1 MIRPMNIKIASKIIG
16 DKIVG
21 LKEDLENKVEELV
34 SPKNAPKV
42 EDLSGDDLKKAAELL
57 EKELALGSKMSIIRL
72 VDLLVECAQNM
83 RASDIHIDPENEVV
97 RVRFRIDGVL
107 QDLYTLPKTIHGEV
121 VSRIKILSGLRTD
134 EHQTAQDGRFRVNL
148 PGDKNV
154 DVRVSVIPSYHGENA
169 VLRLLSDKA
178 EEYSLKSLGFSEQNQ
193 KKIIAAI
200 KKPYGMILATGPT
213 GSGKTTTLYTLVK
226 MLNTKAVSIVTI
238 EDPIE
243 YSVGG
248 IQQIQVNDRTGL
260 SFANGLRSI
269 LRQDPNI
276 IMVGEIRDT
285 DTASI
290 AVNTALTGHL
300 VLSTLHT
307 NDAAT
312 TLPRLLDMK
321 VEPFLIASTV
331 NIAIGQRL
339 VRRICEHC
347 KTAKKITPAEI
358 KSLTDIMP
366 AELMATHKV
375 FYHGAGCDK
384 CGNTG
389 YQGRIGIHEVIVVD
403 GPVRDAILLKV
414 QASEIRRVAIA
425 QGMIPMIQD
434 GFEKAALGITTIEEV
449 LRMLHE

>member
-154 DVRVSVIPSYHGENA
+154 DVRVSVLPSYHGAHA

-193 KKIIAAI
+193 RKIIAAI

-226 MLNTKAVSIVTI
+226 MLNTKAVSIITI

-243 YSVGG
+243 YSVSG
-248 IQQIQVNDRTGL
+248 IQQIQVNDRPGL

-290 AVNTALTGHL
+290 A
-300 VLSTLHT
+300 
-307 NDAAT
+307 
-312 TLPRLLDMK
+312 
-321 VEPFLIASTV
+321 E
-331 NIAIGQRL
+331 
-339 VRRICEHC
+339 
-347 KTAKKITPAEI
+347 
-358 KSLTDIMP
+358 
-366 AELMATHKV
+366 
-375 FYHGAGCDK
+375 
-384 CGNTG
+384 
-389 YQGRIGIHEVIVVD
+389 
-403 GPVRDAILLKV
+403 
-414 QASEIRRVAIA
+414 
-425 QGMIPMIQD
+425 
-434 GFEKAALGITTIEEV
+434 
-449 LRMLHE
+449 